1 MTRTLTVVK
10 SDGSVSLFDICRL
23 SYLLILG
30 SLVYI
35 SALATNQ
42 FFREVIERYIPRNDL
57 LGYFLYAVLAILA
70 VLVVAYLGCRWD
82 DHLVEYINVSP
93 LG

>member
-1 MTRTLTVVK
+1 MTRSLTVVK

-42 FFREVIERYIPRNDL
+42 FFRELIERYIPKNDL
-57 LGYFLYAVLAILA
+57 WAYFLYAVFAIIA
-70 VLVVAYLGCRWD
+70 VLIVAYLGCKWD
-82 DHLVEYINVSP
+82 DHLAEYINISP
-93 LG
+93 LA